1 MSFFRLPF
9 SKVPNASMRRI
20 FLLIATIGALIGL
33 VGVLGISYRN
43 TRDSSIDRLS
53 AKANLWSEIMNDTLV
68 DAEQR
73 LTDAAERAH
82 NQPPPVAQG
91 ILRQLIFEKPLFRE
105 AGMVVQN
112 KLVCTSYQLFDEPVP
127 VIPEH
132 GILSDPGKLHI
143 VRPTQ
148 TLIGDSSL
156 IINYNPGGDT
166 YFNVL
171 LSPESLSDLVRY
183 VDREPGVAV
192 FIMRGDGALLVHSK
206 NFAKIAP
213 PPPHLPPPGLSK
225 SSSDL
230 FYTQKVGHY
239 DVYAVAVMPSHIF
252 WQRWLDRFP
261 LFGFLGFV
269 LSVLCFTAAWRV
281 NIRYRSLE
289 AELREA
295 ARFGQIEPYF
305 QPIVNLTTKRCMGA
319 ETLMRWR
326 HPSRGLIP
334 PLSFIPESERTGQ
347 ITALTLAMIKVIAEN
362 FVTHLQDNPHFYLSV
377 NLSAQ
382 TLNDTTFFSE
392 CKKLLRDKM
401 PLERLRFEITESAS
415 LNKEAVGRLQE
426 FKSHGIHLAIDDFG
440 TGYSN
445 LRYLRDYPFDLLK
458 IDKAFV
464 DGITAENESSGLV
477 DHVIAIG
484 KSCEL
489 SLIAEG
495 IEHDYQAEYL
505 ERAGVKCGQGYF
517 FGRPMPSSEF
527 FPWLEKQ
534 GTEPAQPLDTR
545 IL

>member
-1 MSFFRLPF
+1 MSFLRLPF

-20 FLLIATIGALIGL
+20 FLLIATIGAVIGL
-33 VGVLGISYRN
+33 AGVLVISYRN
-43 TRDSSIDRLS
+43 TWDSSLDRIS
-53 AKANLWSEIMNDTLV
+53 AKANLWSEIIRDTLV
-68 DAEQR
+68 DAEER
-73 LTDAAERAH
+73 LTEAAKQAQ
-82 NQPPPVAQG
+82 NQTPQKAQA
-91 ILRQLIFEKPLFRE
+91 ILRQLIFEKPIFRE

-112 KLVCTSYQLFDEPVP
+112 KLVCTSYQLFDEPVA
-127 VIPEH
+127 VDPEH
-132 GILSDPGKLHI
+132 SILSDPGKLHI

-148 TLIGDSSL
+148 TLLGGSSL

-183 VDREPGVAV
+183 VDREPGTAV
-192 FIMRGDGALLVHSK
+192 FIMRGDGTILINSQD
-206 NFAKIAP
+206 FAKVGP
-213 PPPHLPPPGLSK
+213 PPTKLPPPGLSQ
-225 SSSDL
+225 SSNGL
-230 FYTQKVGHY
+230 VYVQKVGDY

-252 WQRWLDRFP
+252 WQRWLNRFP

-269 LSVLCFTAAWRV
+269 LSVLCFAAAWRV
-281 NIRYRSLE
+281 NVRYRSLE

-305 QPIVNLTTKRCMGA
+305 QPIVDLGTQRCVGA

-347 ITALTLAMIKVIAEN
+347 ITGLTLAMIKVIGEN
-362 FVTHLQDNPHFYLSV
+362 FASHLLAYPQFYLTV

-382 TLNDTTFFSE
+382 TLNDNTFFSE
-392 CKKLLRDKM
+392 CKELLRDKM
-401 PLERLRFEITESAS
+401 PLDRLRFEITESAS

-426 FKSHGIHLAIDDFG
+426 FKSHDIHLAIDDFG

-489 SLIAEG
+489 SLVAEG
-495 IEHDYQAEYL
+495 VEQDYQASYL
-505 ERAGVKCGQGYF
+505 YKAGVKYGQGYF
-517 FGRPMPSSEF
+517 FGRPMPASEF
-527 FPWLEKQ
+527 FAWLEKQ
-534 GTEPAQPLDTR
+534 EATFHNR
-545 IL
+545 